1 MKVAVFGWYGHDNA
15 GDERIKYSLDYFL
28 KTLGG
33 IDVINFYD
41 LHNHAIQGKTRKF
54 DHYDLVIIG
63 GGGLILSQHNYHD
76 FIMGIKTKIITAGVS
91 VETALIGNP
100 KKFAEALL
108 EKSSAFL
115 VRDQASKEKLAPLDK
130 SNKVIVS
137 SDLTFL
143 TPFETVPYKLS
154 NKIAVNFLAKSKLNL
169 ANFPSFILRSIEVA
183 NHLGIKNIPP
193 IYSFKPIIN
202 VLKNKYSLVPIP
214 LYCAKQSA
222 DIPYYQMNDVAIL
235 KTHFNQVASMFDD
248 SLMDTCNLFLSMRL
262 HGLIFAIQKGL
273 LPLTFSIYP
282 KQINIMKEVGLDSS
296 IINIRDINETPQFV
310 ENSLNN
316 SEINRQKIIS
326 YREKA
331 ITKIKNDL
339 LQAIN

>member
-15 GDERIKYSLDYFL
+15 GDERIKYSLEYFL

-33 IDVINFYD
+33 IDAVNFYD
-41 LHNHAIQGKTRKF
+41 LHKHAIQGKTSKF
-54 DHYDLVIIG
+54 DHYDLIIIG

-76 FIMGIKTKIITAGVS
+76 FIMGIGTKIITAGVS

-115 VRDQASKEKLAPLDK
+115 VRDQASKEKLTPLDRD
-130 SNKVIVS
+130 NKVVVS

-143 TPFETVPYKLS
+143 TPFEIVPYNLS
-154 NKIAVNFLAKSKLNL
+154 NTIAVNFLAKSKINL
-169 ANFPSFILRSIEVA
+169 AAIPRFLLKTIEIA
-183 NHLGIKNIPP
+183 NRLGIKNMPP
-193 IYSFKPIIN
+193 IYSFKQIVR
-202 VLKNKYSLVPIP
+202 VLKNKYSIIPIP
-214 LYCAKQSA
+214 LYTVKQPP

-235 KTHFNQVASMFDD
+235 HTYFNQVASNFDD
-248 SLMDTCNLFLSMRL
+248 SLMDECNLFLSMRL

-282 KQINIMKEVGLDSS
+282 KQINIMKEVGLDSGIIDIRS
-296 IINIRDINETPQFV
+296 IKETPRFI

-316 SEINRQKIIS
+316 IETNREKVIF

-331 ITKIKNDL
+331 SIQITNDVL
-339 LQAIN
+339 RVIN